1 MASFNI
7 HCHRLRIITNTI
19 ILRYHAKCLGLK
31 RNKVKETETFTC
43 PICDWRVRIWRLTA
57 RPNLEVLQDWQAKI
71 PGLPFR
77 PAEEEI
83 LGRIIDTAQ
92 NFRNFL
98 APFLE
103 GDQSSRAIEKV
114 PEMLF
119 YLRKLEGAE
128 VLLAFETNYLRQE
141 LHKWQPV
148 APEPPPILDK
158 ILSPS
163 QLRPR
168 GPMDLMGPE
177 SKSES
182 DFIFESTILG
192 YNEEHRP

>member
-1 MASFNI
+1 
-7 HCHRLRIITNTI
+7 
-19 ILRYHAKCLGLK
+19 
-31 RNKVKETETFTC
+31 
-43 PICDWRVRIWRLTA
+43 
-57 RPNLEVLQDWQAKI
+57 
-71 PGLPFR
+71 
-77 PAEEEI
+77 
-83 LGRIIDTAQ
+83 
-92 NFRNFL
+92 
-98 APFLE
+98 
-103 GDQSSRAIEKV
+103 
-114 PEMLF
+114 MLF

-182 DFIFESTILG
+182 DFIIESDFILKALILG
-192 YNEEHRP
+192 YKGEHRL